1 MELPKR
7 KGNRLKEYDYN
18 SPGAYFITI
27 CTKDKKQILS
37 NIAVG
42 TGILDGPKII
52 LTEQGKIADKYIKQL
67 NDFYKNISVDNY
79 CIMPNHIHILL
90 QVFENEK
97 TTITRDMQNSVVSK
111 FVGTFKRFCNKE
123 YGENV
128 WQSRSYDHI
137 VRGYQ
142 DYKEIYEYI
151 NNNPTKW
158 AENNMRT

>member
-1 MELPKR
+1 
-7 KGNRLKEYDYN
+7 
-18 SPGAYFITI
+18 
-27 CTKDKKQILS
+27 
-37 NIAVG
+37 
-42 TGILDGPKII
+42 
-52 LTEQGKIADKYIKQL
+52 
-67 NDFYKNISVDNY
+67 
-79 CIMPNHIHILL
+79 MPNHIHILL

-158 AENNMRT
+158 VENNMRT